1 MAVLPSKSEDLEFVA
16 GGHRS
21 GLLEQRARLAPYGL
35 AVRNALAFV
44 LPPVSLIVI
53 FLAAWEISCRWW
65 AIPEMIVPPPSSVWT
80 SLKRAFPLILQHAVP
95 TTLEMLA
102 AFATA
107 LVSGIVIAGF
117 IVRFKLLERALFPN
131 LVMFQFIP
139 KIALAPLFIVWFG
152 IDSESRLTYA
162 IFISFFPILIA
173 TVTGLRNIPPDLL
186 RLARSIPASEWQTF
200 ITIRFPI
207 ALPYIFSGMKVA
219 VTMSMIGIIVGEFI
233 TSQRGLGYL
242 ILFAASKAETA
253 LIMATISILCVIG
266 LSIFSLV
273 LLAERIFKR
282 WYGEFS

>member
-1 MAVLPSKSEDLEFVA
+1 MTILPAENAGADYRLRKKSQTGWLARRGRVA
-16 GGHRS
+16 T
-21 GLLEQRARLAPYGL
+21 Q
-35 AVRNALAFV
+35 ALASV
-44 LPPVSLIVI
+44 LPPVLLIVV
-53 FLAAWEISCRWW
+53 FLAAWETLCRLWSV
-65 AIPEMIVPPPSSVWT
+65 PEMIVPTPSAVWA
-80 SLKRAFPLILQHAVP
+80 SLTRGLPLILRHAIP
-95 TTLEMLA
+95 TTLEMLT

-107 LVSGIVIAGF
+107 LVLGVTVAGL
-117 IVRFKLLERALFPN
+117 IVRFKLLERALLPN

-152 IDSESRLTYA
+152 IGSESRLIYA

-173 TVTGLRNIPPDLL
+173 TATGLRNVPQDLL

-207 ALPYIFSGMKVA
+207 ALPYIFSGMKIA

-253 LIMATISILCVIG
+253 LIMAAISVLCVIG
-266 LSIFSLV
+266 LTIFSML
-273 LLAERIFKR
+273 LLAERLFKQ
-282 WYGEFS
+282 WYGEPN